1 MVRMFYNFY
10 SKYEL
15 DTRKPTFDIP
25 KNIIHYWSDRSISEN
40 FKKLSSLQVEFYSDY
55 NCKLYNR
62 ESAIYF

>member
-1 MVRMFYNFY
+1 MFYNFY

-40 FKKLSSLQVEFYSDY
+40 FKKLSSL
-55 NCKLYNR
+55 
-62 ESAIYF
+62 